1 MYCKLRTE
9 FFRPVLRPERKACQT
24 VFNCIFTNN
33 MYVSLETISTEKF
46 KSAVPMQIRILTIF
60 AKFSY
65 IQLTFLAKSRI
76 KVPQNTSV
84 PFA

>member
-1 MYCKLRTE
+1 
-9 FFRPVLRPERKACQT
+9 
-24 VFNCIFTNN
+24 
-33 MYVSLETISTEKF
+33 
-46 KSAVPMQIRILTIF
+46 MQIRILTIF

-84 PFA
+84 PFASSEQIFRRTADKICRR